1 MLAKLDPYELIAV
14 IPTGVI
20 FCIGLFLIFFG
31 LPMNLLGEADNL
43 NKLNASLGDLGLIVI
58 VAFVAGQL
66 LRQIARRLERWLWP
80 LFGGWPAERY
90 LDRKRQHL
98 DHGQYERLYGAI
110 DSRIL
115 HRPPTRKDLNGS
127 LVHDMFVQ
135 CHAANRA
142 ERLDAMNRNYGFFNG
157 LAVSFLL
164 LAIVAAF
171 QGLGELE
178 FALVLFAVGLLAVYA
193 TVEAGNDFAMELM
206 TQFINLP
213 PPNAKS
219 DDDKKDVPVANSP
232 KVTVIVEE

>member
-20 FCIGLFLIFFG
+20 FCLGLFLIFVG
-31 LPMNLLGEADNL
+31 LPMDLLGQADNL
-43 NKLNASLGDLGLIVI
+43 EKLNASLGDLGLVVI
-58 VAFVAGQL
+58 VAFVFGQL
-66 LRQIARRLERWLWP
+66 LRQVARRLERWLWP
-80 LFGGWPAERY
+80 AFGGWPAERF
-90 LDRKRQHL
+90 LVRSSKHL
-98 DHGQYERLYGAI
+98 DDGQYDRLESAI
-110 DSRIL
+110 NSRIL
-115 HRPPTRKDLNGS
+115 HRPPTPKDLNGS

-164 LAIVAAF
+164 LSIIAAF
-171 QGLGELE
+171 QGVGELG
-178 FALVLFAVGLLAVYA
+178 FALALFAAGLVAVYA

-213 PPNAKS
+213 PPGTAPADGKGAPPA
-219 DDDKKDVPVANSP
+219 DK
-232 KVTVIVEE
+232 

>member
-20 FCIGLFLIFFG
+20 FGIGLFFIFFG
-31 LPMNLLGEADNL
+31 LPMSLSSQADTL
-43 NKLNASLGDLGLIVI
+43 DKLNASLGDLGLIVI
-58 VAFVAGQL
+58 VAFVVGQL

-80 LFGGWPAERY
+80 LFGGWPAERF
-90 LDRKRQHL
+90 LDRDSKHL
-98 DHGQYERLYGAI
+98 DDGQYDRLFGAI

-115 HRPPTRKDLNGS
+115 HRPPTSKDLNGS

-164 LAIVAAF
+164 LAIIAAF

-193 TVEAGNDFAMELM
+193 TVAAGNDFAMELM

-213 PPNAKS
+213 PPNAA
-219 DDDKKDVPVANSP
+219 DDAKKVGQPRVNGP
-232 KVTVIVEE
+232 NVTVIVEE

>member
-20 FCIGLFLIFFG
+20 FCLGLFLIFFG
-31 LPMNLLGEADNL
+31 LPMNLLGQADNL
-43 NKLNASLGDLGLIVI
+43 EKLNASLGDLGLVVI
-58 VAFVAGQL
+58 VAFVFGQL

-80 LFGGWPAERY
+80 AFGGWPAERF
-90 LDRKRQHL
+90 LVRTSKHL
-98 DHGQYERLYGAI
+98 DDGQYDRLHSAI

-115 HRPPTRKDLNGS
+115 HRAPKPEDLSGS

-164 LAIVAAF
+164 LSIIAAF
-171 QGLGELE
+171 QGVGELG
-178 FALVLFAVGLLAVYA
+178 FALALFAAGLVAVYA

-213 PPNAKS
+213 PPGTAPADGKS
-219 DDDKKDVPVANSP
+219 GPPADK
-232 KVTVIVEE
+232 